1 MRAGDYV
8 RCNFPF
14 REVAGPGASPHIVFC
29 LATGRIRDERFA
41 IVVYTTS
48 RVAFEGSRR
57 PRQHLLVDT
66 SRAAELGQAAS
77 FHVDV
82 SRVARL
88 PFHPDYFPD
97 MRDGVIPTFGRDRS
111 FIETVVKRQRELMES
126 GFRITPVDLV
136 SRSHPNSLS

>member
-14 REVAGPGASPHIVFC
+14 REAAGPGPSPHIAFC

-48 RVAFEGSRR
+48 RIAFEGRRR

-66 SRAAELGQAAS
+66 SQAAVLGQAAS

-88 PFHPDYFPD
+88 PLNSDYFPD
-97 MRDGVIPTFGRDRS
+97 MRDGVIPTFGRDSS
-111 FIETVVKRQRELMES
+111 FVTAVVKRQRELIES
-126 GFRITPVDLV
+126 GFRISPIDV
-136 SRSHPNSLS
+136 SSRLR

>member
-1 MRAGDYV
+1 MQAGDYV

-14 REVAGPGASPHIVFC
+14 REASGPGPSPHIVFC

-48 RVAFEGSRR
+48 RVAFEGRR
-57 PRQHLLVDT
+57 RARHHLLVDA
-66 SRAAELGQAAS
+66 SQAAALGQATS

-88 PFHPDYFPD
+88 PLNSEYFPD
-97 MRDGVIPTFGRDRS
+97 MHDGIIPTFGRDSS
-111 FIETVVKRQRELMES
+111 FVKTVVKRQHELIEA
-126 GFRITPVDLV
+126 GFRIVPVDLAP
-136 SRSHPNSLS
+136 RSHPRV

>member
-1 MRAGDYV
+1 MQAGDYV

-14 REVAGPGASPHIVFC
+14 REASGPGPSPHIVFC

-48 RVAFEGSRR
+48 RVAFEGRRR
-57 PRQHLLVDT
+57 PRQHLLVDA
-66 SRAAELGQAAS
+66 SQAAALGQATS

-88 PFHPDYFPD
+88 PLNSSYFPD
-97 MRDGVIPTFGRDRS
+97 MRDGLIPTFGRDAS
-111 FIETVVKRQRELMES
+111 FVKTVVKRQRELIEA
-126 GFRITPVDLV
+126 GFRIVSVDLA
-136 SRSHPNSLS
+136 SGPHPKP

>member
-1 MRAGDYV
+1 MQAGDYV

-14 REVAGPGASPHIVFC
+14 REASGPGPSPHIVFC
-29 LATGRIRDERFA
+29 LGTGRIRDQRFA

-57 PRQHLLVDT
+57 PRQHLLVDAIQ
-66 SRAAELGQAAS
+66 AAVLGQATS

-88 PFHPDYFPD
+88 PLSSDYFPD
-97 MRDGVIPTFGRDRS
+97 MQDGMIPTFGRDRS
-111 FIETVVKRQRELMES
+111 FVETVVKRQRELIEA
-126 GFRITPVDLV
+126 GFRIVPVDLAR
-136 SRSHPNSLS
+136 SRPKP

>member
-1 MRAGDYV
+1 MQAGDYV

-14 REVAGPGASPHIVFC
+14 REASGPGPSPHIVFC

-48 RVAFEGSRR
+48 RVAFEGRRR
-57 PRQHLLVDT
+57 PRQHLLVDA
-66 SRAAELGQAAS
+66 SQAAALGQATS

-88 PFHPDYFPD
+88 PLNSGYFPD
-97 MRDGVIPTFGRDRS
+97 MRDGLIPTFGRDAS
-111 FIETVVKRQRELMES
+111 FVKTVVKRQRELIEA
-126 GFRITPVDLV
+126 GFRIVPVDLA
-136 SRSHPNSLS
+136 SRSHPKP

>member
-1 MRAGDYV
+1 MQAGDYV

-14 REVAGPGASPHIVFC
+14 REASGPGPSPHIVFC

-48 RVAFEGSRR
+48 RVTYEGSRR
-57 PRQHLLVDT
+57 PPQHLLIDA
-66 SRAAELGQAAS
+66 SQAKALGQRTS

-88 PFHPDYFPD
+88 PLNSDYFPD
-97 MRDGVIPTFGRDRS
+97 MRDSVIPTFGRDRG
-111 FIETVVKRQRELMES
+111 FVEKVLNRQRSLMDA
-126 GFRITPVDLV
+126 GFRIVPVDLV
-136 SRSHPNSLS
+136 SRSQPRP

>member
-1 MRAGDYV
+1 MQAGDYV

-14 REVAGPGASPHIVFC
+14 REASGPGPSPHIVFC
-29 LATGRIRDERFA
+29 LGTGRIRDQRFA

-57 PRQHLLVDT
+57 PRQHLLVDAIQ
-66 SRAAELGQAAS
+66 AAVLGQATS

-88 PFHPDYFPD
+88 PLSSDYFPD
-97 MRDGVIPTFGRDRS
+97 MQDGMIPTFGRDRS
-111 FIETVVKRQRELMES
+111 FVE
-126 GFRITPVDLV
+126 
-136 SRSHPNSLS
+136 RS

>member
-1 MRAGDYV
+1 MQAGDYV

-14 REVAGPGASPHIVFC
+14 REASGPGPSPHIVFC
-29 LATGRIRDERFA
+29 LATGRIRDEQFA

-57 PRQHLLVDT
+57 PRQHVLVDA
-66 SRAAELGQAAS
+66 SQAAALGQATS

-88 PFHPDYFPD
+88 PLNSEYFPD
-97 MRDGVIPTFGRDRS
+97 MQGGVIPTFGRDSS
-111 FIETVVKRQRELMES
+111 FVTTVMKRQRELMDV
-126 GFRITPVDLV
+126 GFQIVPIDLAV
-136 SRSHPNSLS
+136 RSVPKR